1 VSINYNRSSE
11 IQVLNMQ
18 IGRFFSLQQ
27 GRVGQ
32 YLSPRVLVVR
42 SPFQKLPKLGGSAA
56 ACYFGFDK
64 LNKAQSFAKYLSGLG
79 YSYQLRRG
87 QMLPQYAYEIALRD
101 HTDLAKVLAYWD
113 RMDGK
118 RPNLSVDR
126 GNIRDRAC
134 SSVPPVL
141 AA

>member
-1 VSINYNRSSE
+1 
-11 IQVLNMQ
+11 MQ

-42 SPFQKLPKLGGSAA
+42 SPFQKLPKSGGPAA

-64 LNKAQSFAKYLSGLG
+64 LSKAQSFAKYLSGLG
-79 YSYQLRRG
+79 YNYQLRRG
-87 QMLPQYAYEIALRD
+87 KMLSQYAYEIALRE

-113 RMDGK
+113 RMDLK
-118 RPNLSVDR
+118 RPKSSASQAD
-126 GNIRDRAC
+126 IRDRALQA
-134 SSVPPVL
+134 VPLVL

>member
-1 VSINYNRSSE
+1 
-11 IQVLNMQ
+11 MQ

-42 SPFQKLPKLGGSAA
+42 SPFQKLPKSGGPGA

-64 LNKAQSFAKYLSGLG
+64 LSKAQSFAKYLSGLG
-79 YSYQLRRG
+79 YTYQLRRG

-118 RPNLSVDR
+118 QPSLNVSRAKT
-126 GNIRDRAC
+126 RDRALQI
-134 SSVPPVL
+134 VPPVL

>member
-1 VSINYNRSSE
+1 
-11 IQVLNMQ
+11 MQ

-32 YLSPRVLVVR
+32 YLSSRVLVVR
-42 SPFQKLPKLGGSAA
+42 SPFQKLPKSGGPAA

-64 LNKAQSFAKYLSGLG
+64 LSKAQAFAKYLSGLG
-79 YSYQLRRG
+79 YTYQLRRG
-87 QMLPQYAYEIALRD
+87 KMLSQYTYEIALRE

-113 RMDGK
+113 RMDVK
-118 RPNLSVDR
+118 RPSLSASQA
-126 GNIRDRAC
+126 NIRDRALQ
-134 SSVPPVL
+134 VAPPVL